1 MIHDG
6 LIPGKEAAAIF
17 ATEMEKKYGGMMKAQ
32 SSTFSGMISNLQD
45 WATATLI
52 TLSKPLFAPAEKG
65 LQKLLDLLQSPAGE
79 AAVNKLA
86 ADIQHGVDVAT
97 KAFIQFE
104 PKIKPT
110 IDRIIEL
117 AEAVHGR
124 FTPGIITLIPL
135 LEKLWDRFG
144 PLALSAL
151 SLYKSISPI
160 NIALATLKDY
170 LNGGVAKALDGFKD
184 RFSRIVDV
192 GQQLL
197 TKLTAVLSKVF
208 GWIIQ
213 QAPAILDKLKTW
225 ATAFID
231 WVIPIAGSLIQKLGV
246 ALQVILTWVEAHAS
260 EILDQLATWA
270 SALASWPCQ

>member
-1 MIHDG
+1 
-6 LIPGKEAAAIF
+6 
-17 ATEMEKKYGGMMKAQ
+17 
-32 SSTFSGMISNLQD
+32 
-45 WATATLI
+45 
-52 TLSKPLFAPAEKG
+52 
-65 LQKLLDLLQSPAGE
+65 
-79 AAVNKLA
+79 
-86 ADIQHGVDVAT
+86 
-97 KAFIQFE
+97 
-104 PKIKPT
+104 
-110 IDRIIEL
+110 
-117 AEAVHGR
+117 
-124 FTPGIITLIPL
+124 
-135 LEKLWDRFG
+135 
-144 PLALSAL
+144 L
-151 SLYKSISPI
+151 SLYKSINPI

-231 WVIPIAGSLIQKLGV
+231 WVIPIAGSLIQKLGA

-270 SALASWPCQ
+270 SALASWILPMIPLIIEKLAGVLNQIILWVATKAPTVLNALLKWALQFVNWIKPQMVGLIMASLRDVNLMYCFNWISQNAPVHSLMSY